1 MDDQQRA
8 ALKSRFA
15 DVHASF
21 EQAEQSIDADDFDAA
36 GQLLSALGR
45 VGSLSSWKRCSPRQG
60 QHPGS
65 GRWTAG

>member
-36 GQLLSALGR
+36 GQLFARACRLAVELETLFPTTGTA
-45 VGSLSSWKRCSPRQG
+45 
-60 QHPGS
+60 PGS